1 MVGCLLPASLMMT
14 DAETVDTT
22 PVAKRLTRSSFLAK
36 CTAPFVAKHRSQV
49 DQEIRL
55 DDPFRQYAPGDNVKG
70 AIYMTFAKPMRIT
83 HLVVRLHGFVKVFNR
98 AKLPGEEISFDEN
111 LLSLEIGSGRRGTEY
126 FGNGYARLFE
136 DEEVLCGEGRVSG
149 QYEFRFEMSLPPKHM
164 PSSIDVCL
172 RSSMGCCEC

>member
-1 MVGCLLPASLMMT
+1 MT
-14 DAETVDTT
+14 NAETIDTT
-22 PVAKRLTRSSFLAK
+22 PVAKRSTRSSFLAK

-49 DQEIRL
+49 EQEIRL

-70 AIYMTFAKPMRIT
+70 AIYLTFAKPMRIT
-83 HLVVRLHGFVKVFNR
+83 HLAVCLHGFVKVFNR
-98 AKLPGEEISFDEN
+98 AKLPGEEISYDEN
-111 LLSLEIGSGRRGTEY
+111 LLSLESGSGSGRRGTEY

-149 QYEFRFEMSLPPKHM
+149 QYEFRFEMCLPPKNM

-172 RSSMGCCEC
+172 QSSLQCCGY